1 MAILNEVYVGRLPE
15 IEQMINDLHNIR
27 EEYKRK
33 GNISILKSTKIM
45 EKHIEEM
52 WGFKA
57 FMFDIYISKIP
68 NAYTICAGNCIDC
81 DVADVI
87 QATNKG
93 YRFHPN
99 SNVSAVSRIATCL
112 LDNDSLS
119 DEELMAI
126 ILHEIGHSFVERAD
140 LVNNSMKKYRKKL
153 LGVTI
158 FYLILSIVNFNSFS
172 FFNTLKS
179 FKQLYSLTNTIYIKI
194 EKIKKNIP
202 GLRHLKM
209 TGDQIIAAIN
219 DAITAF
225 ISNLGRGKGTEKE
238 YKNIKK
244 SIDVYNK
251 NYSKKDRQDD
261 QVLRRTKERISDD
274 FANMY
279 GLGPQ
284 VATGLIKIGNPYAFG
299 LYKEDKT
306 NELQKKIDAAMD
318 EFSHMVDVHPS
329 NYDRLLSMIEGLEY
343 DYKNLKVDKKI
354 KDQMKKDIDALKTLA
369 DEIKKCKGLL
379 EDYDNKYM
387 SKAASEAIKKGS
399 TETKKEKQY
408 NDRKQV
414 NDDWIK
420 KRIDI

>member
-15 IEQMINDLHNIR
+15 IEQLIGDLHNVR

-57 FMFDIYISKIP
+57 FMLDIYIADIP

-81 DVADVI
+81 NLTDVI

-93 YRFHPN
+93 YRFHPD
-99 SNVSAVSRIATCL
+99 SNISAISKIATCL
-112 LDNDSLS
+112 LKDESLS

-126 ILHEIGHSFVERAD
+126 IMHEIGHSFVERANV
-140 LVNNSMKKYRKKL
+140 VNKNMEKYRANL
-153 LGVTI
+153 LSAIVTQIIISI
-158 FYLILSIVNFNSFS
+158 FTLNPFS
-172 FFNTLKS
+172 LKDAIS
-179 FKQLYSLTNTIYIKI
+179 TIKYIYTLTNTIHVQL

-202 GLRHLKM
+202 GLRHMSMGINEIK
-209 TGDQIIAAIN
+209 AAIN
-219 DAITAF
+219 DAVYKWMINF
-225 ISNLGRGKGTEKE
+225 GRGKHTEKD
-238 YKNIKK
+238 YKNMEKRKK
-244 SIDVYNK
+244 PYEKQLEKNK
-251 NYSKKDRQDD
+251 QPDD
-261 QVLRRTKERISDD
+261 LVLGRTKERMSDD

-284 VATGLIKIGNPYAFG
+284 LASGLIKMSNPYTYG
-299 LYKEDKT
+299 IYDKDKT
-306 NELQKKIDAAMD
+306 NELQKKIDD
-318 EFSHMVDVHPS
+318 VVSEFSHLVDVHPS
-329 NYDRLLSMIEGLEY
+329 NCDRLLAMIESLEY

-354 KDQMKKDIDALKTLA
+354 KDQMKKDINALKSLA

-387 SKAASEAIKKGS
+387 SKSASEAIKKGS
-399 TETKKEKQY
+399 TETKKERRY

-414 NDDWIK
+414 DKDWEKEKI
-420 KRIDI
+420 II